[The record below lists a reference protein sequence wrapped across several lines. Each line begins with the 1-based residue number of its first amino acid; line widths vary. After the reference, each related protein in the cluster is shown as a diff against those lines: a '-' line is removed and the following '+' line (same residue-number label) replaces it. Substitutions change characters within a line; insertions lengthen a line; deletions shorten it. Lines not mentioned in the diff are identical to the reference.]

1 MSEMTDNSA
10 PTPSDDFVQ
19 LLAQCQLKLQ
29 LYIVA
34 LVGNAADAEDIRQNT
49 NTVLWQKRDEYEPG
63 TNYLAWAF
71 AIARFEVLKHRDRKP
86 RDLPGLSPE
95 VMALLGEES
104 LKESEL
110 FEQRRDALAGCLHKL
125 AASDRNLVQAYYQ
138 SGKTLAAMAE
148 GLERSASSVR
158 HSVSRIRRR
167 LRACIESTLAQE
179 GQG

>member
-1 MSEMTDNSA
+1 MSEITDSSA
-10 PTPSDDFVQ
+10 PSPNDDFVQ

-34 LVGNAADAEDIRQNT
+34 LVGNVVDAEDIRQNT
-49 NTVLWQKRDEYEPG
+49 NTVLWQKRDEYQPG

-71 AIARFEVLKHRDRKP
+71 AIARLEVLKHRDRRP

-104 LKESEL
+104 VQKSKL
-110 FEQRRDALAGCLHKL
+110 FEQRREALAGCVHKL
-125 AASDRNLVQAYYQ
+125 GASDRNLVQSYYQ
-138 SGKTLAAMAE
+138 GGTTLAALAE
-148 GLERSASSVR
+148 GLKRSASSVR
-158 HSVSRIRRR
+158 HSISRIRRR
-167 LRACIESTLAQE
+167 LRACIESTLAHE